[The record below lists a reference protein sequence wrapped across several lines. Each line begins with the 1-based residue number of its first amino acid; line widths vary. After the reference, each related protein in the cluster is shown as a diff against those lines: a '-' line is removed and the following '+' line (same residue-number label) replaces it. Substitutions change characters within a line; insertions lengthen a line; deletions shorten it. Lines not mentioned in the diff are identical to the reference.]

1 MLNQLVPVGS
11 CKCGINRIS
20 VVIGLRKE
28 RLFCPYYS
36 GSSQRRSIFQF
47 FEISIEKKKQAM
59 ANYSLQRLHINE
71 KKRLEK
77 FLSVVFFNCSMTFPK
92 TEKIYRAIMQ
102 HSYSYNIEFTN
113 SNCLVKRI

>member
-20 VVIGLRKE
+20 VVIGLEKRDFFVHTTQVVLKE
-28 RLFCPYYS
+28 GAYS
-36 GSSQRRSIFQF
+36 HF

-59 ANYSLQRLHINE
+59 ANYSPQRLHINE

-77 FLSVVFFNCSMTFPK
+77 FLSNVFST
-92 TEKIYRAIMQ
+92 AQ
-102 HSYSYNIEFTN
+102 
-113 SNCLVKRI
+113 